1 MTSGW
6 TDKSCDISEWVYRS
20 AHTNMA
26 YGQLS
31 YSMLTI
37 SMAHGQLSYSMLTI
51 SIVGG
56 VQMTPL
62 FYGIYFIFYG
72 ICEAWIRSFYVFR
85 GMKLQILLD

>member
-6 TDKSCDISEWVYRS
+6 TDKLCDISELVYRS
-20 AHTNMA
+20 AHTTMA
-26 YGQLS
+26 Y
-31 YSMLTI
+31 
-37 SMAHGQLSYSMLTI
+37 GQLSYSMLTI

-72 ICEAWIRSFYVFR
+72 ICEAWIRIVYVFR
-85 GMKLQILLD
+85 RMELKILLV